1 MELGFP
7 EHTARNIIK
16 QSKAIAVAKFE
27 ETSNSTNKRK
37 DSIESSPQTPPQY
50 FVGVFCL
57 IWI

>member
-27 ETSNSTNKRK
+27 ETSNSTNNLVKLRK
-37 DSIESSPQTPPQY
+37 
-50 FVGVFCL
+50 
-57 IWI
+57 